1 MENTPIFPGEWH
13 RKLNSKRITVIAARV
28 EALHFRPQFM
38 SFGPF
43 MEGHGVNVIQYG
55 PVWPIMARYNI
66 PLTGAA
72 LPAAPAALRH
82 HSALPVGRRGGT
94 RAAPPP
100 RLRPRRSAFM
110 KRGTISP
117 SIHPIGVLYRPNAWN
132 RCGWQSMAVGPKR
145 PHLGAADPAEAA
157 TAERRRTLHA
167 RLGVPLRPSARPS
180 AAPVARAREGRTPTS
195 EAPHHRI
202 KPREAA

>member
-1 MENTPIFPGEWH
+1 MRLENTPIFPGEWH

-55 PVWPIMARYNI
+55 PGPVWPIMARYNI

-100 RLRPRRSAFM
+100 RLRPAQRVYEARHNQSLN
-110 KRGTISP
+110 TP
-117 SIHPIGVLYRPNAWN
+117 N
-132 RCGWQSMAVGPKR
+132 RCSLPPECLESMWVAVDG
-145 PHLGAADPAEAA
+145 G
-157 TAERRRTLHA
+157 
-167 RLGVPLRPSARPS
+167 
-180 AAPVARAREGRTPTS
+180 RA
-195 EAPHHRI
+195 
-202 KPREAA
+202 